1 MTDDNLAREQRD
13 EETVRR
19 VLILTGGEDAPGLNA
34 VLRAFVKTATD
45 LGLEVYGSE
54 DGFAGLIE
62 EPNRVI
68 ELTPSRVRG
77 ILPKGGSI
85 LGCSNRADPFAYPST
100 DAEGD
105 PCTIDVSERVHA
117 KLEKHGIG
125 ILVLVGGSGTMNI
138 GMHFAKMGVPVVGIP
153 KAIGND
159 LAATDLAFGLD
170 SAVSTATWA
179 IDALHSTGESHDRVM
194 ILEVMGRDAGWIAL
208 MSGIAGGA
216 DVVLIPEI
224 HYDVDRVIEKIETRS
239 AYAHQFSI
247 IVVSEG
253 SKPVGGTVSSI
264 SEAHESSDQRHA
276 GPGVQLAR
284 LLEGRIDHEI
294 RVTVLG
300 HLQRGGSPSSS
311 DRILGTRFGVHAA
324 ELCFHQNTGQVV
336 ALRGQDLV
344 SVPLEAAVA
353 NLKRV
358 SPDGELVGVARAIG
372 IELGQE

>member
-1 MTDDNLAREQRD
+1 MTDDNLAREKD
-13 EETVRR
+13 EETIRR

-62 EPNRVI
+62 EPSRVLA
-68 ELTPSRVRG
+68 LTHASVRG
-77 ILPKGGSI
+77 ILPKGGSM

-100 DAEGD
+100 DPEGK
-105 PCTIDVSERVHA
+105 PRTIDVSERVYA
-117 KLEKHGIG
+117 KLEERDID

-138 GMHFAKMGVPVVGIP
+138 GMRFAKMGVPVVGIP

-216 DVVLIPEI
+216 DAVLIPEI
-224 HYDVDRVIEKIETRS
+224 PYDLDRVVQKIESRS
-239 AYAHQFSI
+239 ASAHQFSI
-247 IVVSEG
+247 VVIGEG
-253 SKPVGGTVSSI
+253 TKPIGGTVSSI
-264 SEAHESSDQRHA
+264 SDAHEGAAQRHE

-300 HLQRGGSPSSS
+300 HLQRGGSPSSF

-336 ALRGQDLV
+336 ALRGQDVV

-358 SPDGELVGVARAIG
+358 SPDGELVNVARAIG

>member
-1 MTDDNLAREQRD
+1 MTDDNLARERD
-13 EETVRR
+13 EETVHR

-34 VLRAFVKTATD
+34 VLRAFVKTAAD
-45 LGLEVYGSE
+45 LGVEVYGSE

-62 EPNRVI
+62 EPSRVV
-68 ELTPSRVRG
+68 ELSPASVRG
-77 ILPKGGSI
+77 ILSKGGSI
-85 LGCSNRADPFAYPST
+85 LGCSNRADPFAYPAT
-100 DAEGD
+100 DAKGN
-105 PCTIDVSERVHA
+105 PCTIDVSERVQA
-117 KLEKHGIG
+117 TLEKHGIR

-138 GMHFAKMGVPVVGIP
+138 GMRLAKMGVPVVGIP

-224 HYDVDRVIEKIETRS
+224 HYDVDRIIDKIQARS
-239 AYAHQFSI
+239 ASAQPFSI
-247 IVVSEG
+247 IVVGEG
-253 SKPVGGTVSSI
+253 SKPVGGTVSNI
-264 SEAHESSDQRHA
+264 SEAHEGGSQRHE

-300 HLQRGGSPSSS
+300 HLQRGGSPSSF

-336 ALRGQDLV
+336 ALRGQDVV